1 MGNYIENR
9 DLILSSFG
17 EDRKVVK
24 ELFLTILNGG
34 FKDIYSDN
42 KQTNNYLKL
51 FENEIIRIQ
60 NYFYTNDKRYLDID
74 YNYKGKNLSRIILDI
89 ENKILQIMINYF
101 ISKNVNILTLE
112 YDGLKIYTDSNSK
125 HFSINEL
132 ELNIYKSIGINIK
145 LAFKNIEDYFSE
157 YGIRCNTDSI
167 KHKNIIENKI
177 KVIHHDHCLEKNN
190 IIGYICRECNLQIK
204 NNKSIPMY
212 FFNGMKYDNSIILKS
227 ICDLFKSDVTLN
239 VIGNSCES
247 FKMIDFKFKKIKY
260 SLKLLDMC
268 NFIKG
273 SLNDLSKNLN
283 DKNKIVTKEHFK
295 DNFELMKYKV
305 CFPYEFITKEN
316 IYNEELPSIENFYS
330 SLKLD
335 NISEEDYDKTLDIY
349 KKLNC
354 KNIKEYLDIYL
365 KLDIC
370 LQSDIFNVFRK
381 CIWDKFEID
390 CSKYITSCSLSLD
403 LMLKYTGV
411 KIELIRDISIFDF
424 VNSSILGGVCI
435 ASQNIEDDKD
445 GIISSCDVASLYPY
459 IMSKKLPIRNYKFV
473 KYFNRNRYLDSD
485 YSCLLNC
492 EIYTTNKVKNDSIL
506 KQFPALISKT
516 SVKYNDLSEFQR
528 KNLKENYKSSEKL
541 ISHLGYDK
549 NCYLSFDMYEMMI
562 SLGYKIN
569 VKKILEYK
577 HSNFMKSYIDFLF
590 EKKSYY
596 KKNGDIGM
604 SNTFKILANSLFGVM
619 MTRCENFT
627 DFKIVTKE
635 SQVDKQIKKPN
646 FSCRN
651 IINKNLS
658 ILEMEKTSVVY
669 RYPILIGSIILQNS
683 KVHMFNYL
691 YKIYPKLFGNY
702 KVLYMDTDSIYAKL
716 NISHDEYLNIL
727 GENEDLFG
735 KNIGMM
741 EPEYLDNPIKEFITL
756 SSKCYSYIC
765 KNDIGNNKNKLKNNI
780 VHSKGISNSYK
791 NKYIDH
797 VLFKK
802 TLIENM
808 KPNKI
813 SFNNISVKNQQ
824 IKTNVIV
831 KNNIEFLNDKRYIS
845 NINENIPHSLYID

>member
-1 MGNYIENR
+1 MKNYIDNR
-9 DLILSSFG
+9 ELILSSFG
-17 EDRKVVK
+17 KDRKFIK
-24 ELFLTILNGG
+24 ELFLTIINGG

-51 FENEIIRIQ
+51 FEREIIRIQ
-60 NYFYTNDKRYLDID
+60 NYFYTNDKRYLDIE

-89 ENKILQIMINYF
+89 ENQILQIMINYF
-101 ISKNVNILTLE
+101 NSKNVYILSLE
-112 YDGLKIYTDSNSK
+112 YDGLKIYTDKNSK

-132 ELNIYKSIGINIK
+132 ELNIYKSIGINMK
-145 LAFKNIEDYFSE
+145 LAFKNIEDYFPDF
-157 YGIRCNTDSI
+157 GIRVSTDNI
-167 KHKNIIENKI
+167 KNKNIIENKI
-177 KVIHHDHCLEKNN
+177 KIVHHDHCLEKNN
-190 IIGYICRECNLQIK
+190 IIAYICRECNLQIK
-204 NNKSIPMY
+204 NNKTIPMY
-212 FFNGMKYDNSIILKS
+212 FFTGMKYDNTIILKS
-227 ICDLFKSDVTLN
+227 ICDLFKNNVTLN
-239 VIGNSCES
+239 VIGSSCES

-283 DKNKIVTKEHFK
+283 DKNKIITREHFS
-295 DNFELMKYKV
+295 DNFKLLNEKT

-335 NISEEDYDKTLDIY
+335 NISEEDYDKTLEIY

-370 LQSDIFNVFRK
+370 LQADIFNVFRK

-411 KIELIRDISIFDF
+411 KIELIRDISIFDY

-435 ASQNIEDDKD
+435 TSRNISNDKC
-445 GIISSCDVASLYPY
+445 GIISSCDIASLYPY
-459 IMSKKLPIRNYKFV
+459 IMSKKLPISNYKFV
-473 KYFNRNRYLDSD
+473 KYFNRNKYLDTD

-492 EIYTTNKVKNDSIL
+492 EVYTTDKVRENNIL
-506 KQFPALISKT
+506 KQYPGLISKT
-516 SVKYNDLSEFQR
+516 SIKYDDLSEFQR

-541 ISHLGYDK
+541 ISHLGHDK

-562 SLGYKIN
+562 SLGYKII
-569 VKKILEYK
+569 VKKILEFK
-577 HSNFMKSYIDFLF
+577 HSNFMKPYIDFLF

-619 MTRCENFT
+619 MTRCEKFK
-627 DFKIVTKE
+627 DFKIVTTE

-651 IINKNLS
+651 IINGNLT
-658 ILEMEKTSVVY
+658 ILEMEKTSITY
-669 RYPILIGSIILQNS
+669 SYPILIGSIILQNS

-691 YKIYPKLFGNY
+691 YKIYPSLFGDY
-702 KVLYMDTDSIYAKL
+702 KVLYQDTDSIYAKL
-716 NISHDEYLNIL
+716 NISHDEYLKIL
-727 GENEDLFG
+727 EENKDLFG

-741 EPEYLDNPIKEFITL
+741 EPEKLDNPIKEFIAL

-765 KNDIGNNKNKLKNNI
+765 KNDIENNKNKLKNNI
-780 VHSKGISNSYK
+780 VHSKGLADSYK

-797 VLFKK
+797 DLFKK
-802 TLIENM
+802 TLLENM
-808 KPNKI
+808 KPDKI

-824 IKTNVIV
+824 IKTNTII

-845 NINENIPHSLYID
+845 DINTNIPHTLYLD